1 MRCLGSARLS
11 ALHQKFDASMISPAV
26 RILGAVS
33 WSGRRQL
40 HYIEKD
46 RIAAAKATARLLGC
60 CGFLLP
66 TQLRYLKR
74 FASLKPTTVGLLLVP
89 PWTAA
94 KSLWTAFWISTRHVR
109 YSSPWLRALFLRG
122 NLHLDV
128 PWVTRLVAAVLR
140 ARFRSRDLSW
150 SNHGGTCSGAS
161 RSWFRSH
168 DFTSVRPWVWRHPV
182 AVEVN
187 LSVLPGPTM
196 LEPLIGLV
204 QHNVREG
211 WMAWVWKTYSECG
224 RHGVQSLPV
233 SDQDFL
239 SLDVEN
245 IRSWIL
251 SSPVA
256 ATVGLGATFRGT
268 HSRIRSSS
276 RSSACPWGCNVG
288 LWEHITWDCPSR
300 LRPFPPKP
308 SCPYIARFGWAQ
320 KITSCPNEVLK
331 VRCWLAK
338 CQDSIW
344 STQEP
349 DN

>member
-1 MRCLGSARLS
+1 MSGVGSARLS
-11 ALHQKFDASMISPAV
+11 ALRQKFNASMISPAV
-26 RILGAVS
+26 RVLGAVS

-46 RIAAAKATARLLGC
+46 GIAAAKATARLLGC

-66 TQLRYLKR
+66 TQLRYFKW
-74 FASLKPTTVGLLLVP
+74 FASLKPTTVGLLVVP
-89 PWTAA
+89 PWTVA
-94 KSLWTAFWISTRHVR
+94 KSLWTAFWVSTRRVR
-109 YSSPWLRALFLRG
+109 YSSLWLRALSLRG

-128 PWVTRLVAAVLR
+128 TWVTRLVAAVLR

-150 SNHGGTCSGAS
+150 SNHGGTCSGAL
-161 RSWFRSH
+161 R
-168 DFTSVRPWVWRHPV
+168 
-182 AVEVN
+182 
-187 LSVLPGPTM
+187 PTM

-211 WMAWVWKTYSECG
+211 WRAWVWKKYSECG
-224 RHGVQSLPV
+224 RHEVQSLPV

-276 RSSACPWGCNVG
+276 CSSACPWGCNVG

-308 SCPYIARFGWAQ
+308 SCPYLARFGWAQ
-320 KITSCPNEVLK
+320 KTSCPNEVLK

-344 STQEP
+344 STKEP